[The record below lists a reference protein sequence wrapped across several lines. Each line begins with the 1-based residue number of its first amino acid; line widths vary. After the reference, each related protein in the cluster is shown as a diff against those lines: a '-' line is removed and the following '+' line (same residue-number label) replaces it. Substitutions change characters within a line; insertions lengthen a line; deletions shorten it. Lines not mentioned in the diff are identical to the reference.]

1 MIKNKNPLFQFLP
14 YMKKAKRS
22 YIIGFV
28 FSLLNVGLGVAGVYV
43 LSKVF
48 DGITGDLTRQII
60 LKSLVV
66 VAGYGLILLC
76 SGISNYIRNIY
87 LVKGANEVYVR
98 IQMQVYD
105 HIQSLPI
112 KYFDNMPAGSVVS
125 RITSDVNQIRTF
137 FVSTFVQIL
146 IIVLKII
153 FSYIVLFYVD
163 VRFGLFMLA
172 LFPVMFIV
180 LKIYN
185 KLSIDSIKGYRRKFS
200 QSNGI
205 INENYQ
211 NLEIIKAFNKEKES
225 IEDWNK
231 HNEERYKYWKKL
243 NLVDSLLLHNIT
255 GVFRIV
261 IFIGIVYYYSYSHFN
276 NVYGIT
282 LGMVYLFINY
292 TTDIIYRI
300 ADFTMGIS
308 NYIRAQGAAI
318 NIQEILKL
326 EVEED
331 NHNDITE
338 DDFRGNI
345 KFEDVYF
352 SYKDDF
358 YVLRDLNLEIKE
370 NQTVAFVG
378 HTGSGKSTIM
388 NLIVKFYSATKG
400 NVLINGR
407 NINDYSKEYLR
418 EKTAIVLQD
427 SFLFEGT
434 LLENITTSNDEK
446 IAREALSRVGGD
458 FILENRSLDSKV
470 EVGGN
475 NFSTG
480 EKQLICLARALA
492 KDPKI
497 LILDESTANI
507 DSETE
512 QNVSRAIEE
521 LKQGR
526 TTLIIAHR
534 LSTIKNADMI
544 YVLRKGKVIES
555 GTHEQLLAFGGSYK
569 KMYETQVKG

>member
-1 MIKNKNPLFQFLP
+1 MKTKNPLLQFLP
-14 YMKKAKRS
+14 YIKNARRA
-22 YIIGFV
+22 YVLGFIYSV
-28 FSLLNVGLGVAGVYV
+28 LNVGLGVLGVYV

-48 DGITGDLTRQII
+48 DGIEGDITKQVV
-60 LKSLVV
+60 LKSLIIAVS
-66 VAGYGLILLC
+66 YGLILLC
-76 SGISNYIRNIY
+76 SGISNYIRNVY
-87 LVKGANEVYVR
+87 LVQGANEIYVR

-112 KYFDNMPAGSVVS
+112 RYFDNMPAGSVVS

-146 IIVLKII
+146 IIVMKVV
-153 FSYIVLFYVD
+153 FSYIVLFTVD
-163 VRFGLFMLA
+163 YRFGLFMLA
-172 LFPVMFIV
+172 LLPIMYIV

-185 KLSIDSIKGYRRKFS
+185 KLTLDSIQGYRRKFS
-200 QSNGI
+200 ESNGI

-211 NLEIIKAFNKEKES
+211 NLEIIKAFNREEAS
-225 IEDWNK
+225 IEDWNT

-243 NLVDSLLLHNIT
+243 NVVDSLLLHNIT
-255 GVFRIV
+255 GVFRVI
-261 IFIGIVYYYSYSHFN
+261 IFIGIIYYYAYSHFN
-276 NVYGIT
+276 GVFGVT

-308 NYIRAQGAAI
+308 NYVRAIGAAN

-326 EVEED
+326 DIEKDIEMAEVG
-331 NHNDITE
+331 
-338 DDFRGNI
+338 DFRGNI
-345 KFEDVYF
+345 SFKDVSF
-352 SYKDDF
+352 AYKDDN
-358 YVLRDLNLEIKE
+358 YVLNNLNIEIKE

-388 NLIVKFYSATKG
+388 NLIVKFYDVSKG
-400 NVLINGR
+400 TLEINGK
-407 NINDYSKEYLR
+407 NINEYSREYLR

-427 SFLFEGT
+427 SFLFDGT
-434 LLENITTSNDEK
+434 LLENITPNGNRRTAK
-446 IAREALSRVGGD
+446 EALEKVGGD
-458 FILENRSLDSKV
+458 FILKTRPLDSKV
-470 EVGGN
+470 EIGGS

-492 KDPKI
+492 KNPKI

-512 QNVSRAIEE
+512 QSVGYAIEK

-534 LSTIKNADMI
+534 LSTIKNADNI
-544 YVLRKGKVIES
+544 FVLDKGRVVES
-555 GTHEQLLAFGGSYK
+555 GTHDELINLNGIYK
-569 KMYETQVKG
+569 KMYDTQIKG

>member
-1 MIKNKNPLFQFLP
+1 MKTKNPLLQFLP
-14 YMKKAKRS
+14 YIKNSKKE
-22 YIIGFV
+22 YVLGTI
-28 FSLLNVGLGVAGVYV
+28 FSVLNVALGVFGVYV

-48 DGITGDLTRQII
+48 DGIEGSITRQIF
-60 LKSLVV
+60 LKSLTI
-66 VAGYGLILLC
+66 ALGYGLILLC

-87 LVKGANEVYVR
+87 LVKGANEIYVR

-112 KYFDNMPAGSVVS
+112 RYFDNIPAGSVVS

-137 FVSTFVQIL
+137 FVSSFIQIM
-146 IIVLKII
+146 IITLKIL
-153 FSYIVLFYVD
+153 FSYVVLFYVD
-163 VRFGLFMLA
+163 YRFALFML
-172 LFPVMFIV
+172 LLLPIMYFV

-185 KLSIDSIKGYRRKFS
+185 KLTIDSIKGYRRKFS
-200 QSNGI
+200 ESNGI

-211 NLEIIKAFNKEKES
+211 NLEVIKAFNREKAS
-225 IEDWNK
+225 IADWNK
-231 HNEERYKYWKKL
+231 HNIERYVYWKKL
-243 NLVDSLLLHNIT
+243 NQVDSLLLHNIT
-255 GVFRIV
+255 GIFRV
-261 IFIGIVYYYSYSHFN
+261 ILFIGIVYYYASSNFN
-276 NVYGIT
+276 NNIFGVT

-308 NYIRAQGAAI
+308 TYVRAVGAAN

-326 EVEED
+326 EVEK
-331 NHNDITE
+331 DIDMQETE
-338 DDFRGNI
+338 DFRGNI
-345 KFEDVYF
+345 EFKNLYFAYNED
-352 SYKDDF
+352 D
-358 YVLRDLNLEIKE
+358 YVLKDINLEIKE

-388 NLIVKFYSATKG
+388 NLVVKFYEPNKG
-400 NVLINGR
+400 VLKIGGKD
-407 NINDYSKEYLR
+407 ISEYSRKYLR
-418 EKTAIVLQD
+418 ENIAIVLQD

-434 LLENITTSNDEK
+434 LLENITTSGDK
-446 IAREALSRVGGD
+446 QLAKKALIQVGGE
-458 FILENRSLDSKV
+458 FILENHSLESKV
-470 EVGGN
+470 EVGGS

-492 KDPKI
+492 KNPKI

-512 QNVSRAIEE
+512 QSVGKAITE

-534 LSTIKNADMI
+534 LSTIKNADNI
-544 YVLRKGKVIES
+544 FVLNKGVVVES
-555 GTHEQLLAFGGSYK
+555 GNHEQLLQKNGAYK
-569 KMYETQVKG
+569 KMYETQIKG

>member
-1 MIKNKNPLFQFLP
+1 MKTKNPLLQFLP
-14 YMKKAKRS
+14 YIKNSKKE
-22 YIIGFV
+22 YVLGTI
-28 FSLLNVGLGVAGVYV
+28 FSVLNVALGVFGVYV

-48 DGITGDLTRQII
+48 DGIEGSITRQIF
-60 LKSLVV
+60 LKSLTI
-66 VAGYGLILLC
+66 ALGYGLILLC

-87 LVKGANEVYVR
+87 LVKGANEIYVR

-112 KYFDNMPAGSVVS
+112 RYFDNIPAGSVVS

-137 FVSTFVQIL
+137 FVSSFIQIM
-146 IIVLKII
+146 IITLKIL
-153 FSYIVLFYVD
+153 FSYVVLFYVD
-163 VRFGLFMLA
+163 YRFALFML
-172 LFPVMFIV
+172 LLLPIMYFV

-185 KLSIDSIKGYRRKFS
+185 KLTIDSIKGYRRKFS
-200 QSNGI
+200 ESNGI

-211 NLEIIKAFNKEKES
+211 NLEVIKAFNRENAS
-225 IEDWNK
+225 IADWNK
-231 HNEERYKYWKKL
+231 HNIERYVYWKKL
-243 NLVDSLLLHNIT
+243 NQVDSLLLHNIT
-255 GVFRIV
+255 GVFRV
-261 IFIGIVYYYSYSHFN
+261 ILFIGIVYYYAYSNFN
-276 NVYGIT
+276 NNVFGVT

-308 NYIRAQGAAI
+308 TYVRAVGAAN

-326 EVEED
+326 EVEK
-331 NHNDITE
+331 DIDMQETE
-338 DDFRGNI
+338 DFRGNI
-345 KFEDVYF
+345 EFKNLYFAYNED
-352 SYKDDF
+352 D
-358 YVLRDLNLEIKE
+358 YVLKDINLEIKE

-388 NLIVKFYSATKG
+388 NLVVKFYEPNKG
-400 NVLINGR
+400 VLKIGGKD
-407 NINDYSKEYLR
+407 ISEYSRKYLR
-418 EKTAIVLQD
+418 ENIAIVLQD

-434 LLENITTSNDEK
+434 LLENITTSGDK
-446 IAREALSRVGGD
+446 QLAKKALIQVGGE
-458 FILENRSLDSKV
+458 FILENHSLESKV
-470 EVGGN
+470 EVGGS

-492 KDPKI
+492 KNPKI

-512 QNVSRAIEE
+512 QSVGKAITE

-534 LSTIKNADMI
+534 LSTIKNADNI
-544 YVLRKGKVIES
+544 FVLNKGVVVES
-555 GTHEQLLAFGGSYK
+555 GNHEQLLQKNGAYK
-569 KMYETQVKG
+569 KMYETQIKG

>member
-1 MIKNKNPLFQFLP
+1 MKTKNPLLQFLP
-14 YMKKAKRS
+14 YIKNSKKE
-22 YIIGFV
+22 YILGTI
-28 FSLLNVGLGVAGVYV
+28 FSVSNVALGVLGVYV

-48 DGITGDLTRQII
+48 DGIEGSVTRQIV
-60 LKSLVV
+60 LKSLTI
-66 VAGYGLILLC
+66 ALGYGLILLC

-87 LVKGANEVYVR
+87 LVKGANEIYVR

-112 KYFDNMPAGSVVS
+112 RYFDNIPAGSVVS

-137 FVSTFVQIL
+137 FVSSFIQIM
-146 IIVLKII
+146 IITLKIL
-153 FSYIVLFYVD
+153 FSYVVLFYVD
-163 VRFGLFMLA
+163 YRFALFML
-172 LFPVMFIV
+172 LLLPIMYFV

-185 KLSIDSIKGYRRKFS
+185 KLTIDSIKGYRRKFS
-200 QSNGI
+200 ESNGI

-211 NLEIIKAFNKEKES
+211 NLEVIKAFNREKAS
-225 IEDWNK
+225 IADWNK
-231 HNEERYKYWKKL
+231 HNIERYVYWKKL
-243 NLVDSLLLHNIT
+243 NQVDSLLLHNIT
-255 GVFRIV
+255 GVFRV
-261 IFIGIVYYYSYSHFN
+261 ILFIGIVYYYAYSSFN
-276 NVYGIT
+276 NNIFGVT

-308 NYIRAQGAAI
+308 TYVRAVGAAN

-326 EVEED
+326 EVEK
-331 NHNDITE
+331 DIDMQETE
-338 DDFRGNI
+338 DFRGNI
-345 KFEDVYF
+345 EFKNLYF
-352 SYKDDF
+352 AYNDDD
-358 YVLRDLNLEIKE
+358 YVLKDINLEIKE

-388 NLIVKFYSATKG
+388 NLVVKFYEPNKG
-400 NVLINGR
+400 SLRIGGKD
-407 NINDYSKEYLR
+407 ISEYSRKYLR
-418 EKTAIVLQD
+418 EHIAIVLQD

-434 LLENITTSNDEK
+434 LLENITTSGDK
-446 IAREALSRVGGD
+446 QLAKEALTQVGGE
-458 FILENRSLDSKV
+458 FILENHSLESKV
-470 EVGGN
+470 EIGGS

-492 KDPKI
+492 KNPKI

-512 QNVSRAIEE
+512 QSVGKAITE

-534 LSTIKNADMI
+534 LSTIKNADNI
-544 YVLRKGKVIES
+544 FVLNKGVVVES
-555 GTHEQLLAFGGSYK
+555 GNHEQLLQKGGVYK
-569 KMYETQVKG
+569 KMYETQIKG

>member
-1 MIKNKNPLFQFLP
+1 MKTKNPLLQFLP
-14 YMKKAKRS
+14 YIKNSKKE
-22 YIIGFV
+22 YVLGTI
-28 FSLLNVGLGVAGVYV
+28 FSVLNVALGVFGVYV

-48 DGITGDLTRQII
+48 DGIEGSITRQIF
-60 LKSLVV
+60 LKSLTIALV
-66 VAGYGLILLC
+66 YGLILLC

-87 LVKGANEVYVR
+87 LVKGANEIYVR

-112 KYFDNMPAGSVVS
+112 RYFDNIPAGSVVS

-137 FVSTFVQIL
+137 FVSSFIQIM
-146 IIVLKII
+146 IITLKIL
-153 FSYIVLFYVD
+153 FSYVVLFYVD
-163 VRFGLFMLA
+163 YRFALFML
-172 LFPVMFIV
+172 LLLPIMYFV

-185 KLSIDSIKGYRRKFS
+185 KLTIDSIKGYRRKFS
-200 QSNGI
+200 ESNGI

-211 NLEIIKAFNKEKES
+211 NLEIIKAFNREKAS
-225 IEDWNK
+225 IADWNK
-231 HNEERYKYWKKL
+231 HNIERYVYWKKL
-243 NLVDSLLLHNIT
+243 NQVDSLLLHNIT
-255 GVFRIV
+255 GVFRV
-261 IFIGIVYYYSYSHFN
+261 ILFIGIVYYYAYSSFN
-276 NVYGIT
+276 NDIFGVT

-308 NYIRAQGAAI
+308 TYVRAVGAAN

-326 EVEED
+326 EVEK
-331 NHNDITE
+331 DIDMQE
-338 DDFRGNI
+338 MRNFRGNI
-345 KFEDVYF
+345 EFKNLYFAYNED
-352 SYKDDF
+352 D
-358 YVLRDLNLEIKE
+358 YVLKDINLEIKE

-388 NLIVKFYSATKG
+388 NLVVKFYEPNKG
-400 NVLINGR
+400 VLKIGGKD
-407 NINDYSKEYLR
+407 ISEYSRKYLR
-418 EKTAIVLQD
+418 ENIAIVLQD

-434 LLENITTSNDEK
+434 LLENITTSGDK
-446 IAREALSRVGGD
+446 QLAKEALIQVGGE
-458 FILENRSLDSKV
+458 FILENHSLESKV
-470 EVGGN
+470 EVGGS

-492 KDPKI
+492 KNPKI

-512 QNVSRAIEE
+512 QSVGKAITE

-534 LSTIKNADMI
+534 LSTIKNADNI
-544 YVLRKGKVIES
+544 FVLNKGVVVES
-555 GTHEQLLAFGGSYK
+555 GNHEQLLQKNGVYK
-569 KMYETQVKG
+569 KMYETQIKG